1 MINFDIIILN
11 KMNNSELK
19 LYILNKIEE
28 INDNSFILEKDI
40 EILIENCYKI
50 NNKLKN
56 TYFDNILYDIELQ
69 YKYDEFYLLRNIDKI
84 KLILD
89 SCSF

>member
-28 INDNSFILEKDI
+28 INDNSE
-40 EILIENCYKI
+40 KI
-50 NNKLKN
+50 NFSIIDNGLGFGMFANKPAPFL
-56 TYFDNILYDIELQ
+56 
-69 YKYDEFYLLRNIDKI
+69 
-84 KLILD
+84 
-89 SCSF
+89 